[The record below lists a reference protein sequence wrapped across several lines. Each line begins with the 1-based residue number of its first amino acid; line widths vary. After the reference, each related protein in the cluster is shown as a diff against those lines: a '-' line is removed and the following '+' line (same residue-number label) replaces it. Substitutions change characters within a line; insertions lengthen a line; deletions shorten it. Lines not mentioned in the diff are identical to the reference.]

1 MHAPPA
7 RALALAIAAAL
18 LPGCSTTAVVTL
30 GTCDV
35 GLFAPSAESVRPGEP
50 LTLGGTPL
58 TTDWDTRVYVGGVEA
73 EITALDRVGC
83 KTCDTCR
90 TESLCTECG
99 DCDDCDRLCA
109 EQCDESLTVLVP
121 DLAPGP
127 ADIWI
132 INRHGRSET
141 LVVTVLAADQDD
153 APDGIETR

>member
-1 MHAPPA
+1 MPA
-7 RALALAIAAAL
+7 LLPRALALAAML
-18 LPGCSTTAVVTL
+18 LPACTTSDVVTL

-35 GLFAPSAESVRPGEP
+35 ALFTPSAEQVRPGEP

-58 TTDWDTRVYVGGVEA
+58 TTDWDTVVYVGGVEA
-73 EITALDRVGC
+73 EVTAVSRVGC

-109 EQCDESLTVLVP
+109 EQCDETLTVLVP
-121 DLAPGP
+121 DVDPGI
-127 ADIWI
+127 ADVWI

-141 LVVTVLAADQDD
+141 LQVTVLSADTDS
-153 APDGIETR
+153 ASGGTETR